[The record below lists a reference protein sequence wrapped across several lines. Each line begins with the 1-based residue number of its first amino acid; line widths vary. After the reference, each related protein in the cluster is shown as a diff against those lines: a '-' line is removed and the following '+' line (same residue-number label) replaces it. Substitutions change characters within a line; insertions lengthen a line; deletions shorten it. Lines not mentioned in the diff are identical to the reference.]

1 MIDVFKSAY
10 NFVDMTTLVKTLV
23 HSAGYTTVAAENSMS
38 VISTWGNKLNMIIVS
53 ISTGIIIS
61 LIPNLTSSSVKGDKK
76 DVHHKINQTLQILLF
91 LSVPMTIGLSFLSQ
105 PVWDVFYGNKS
116 AVGAEIMAYYIFVA
130 LIISTYTA
138 LVSIVQVLKYY
149 KEVFISLFAG
159 VLIKALTNVYLIKT
173 FYGLGLQPV
182 YGSITAT
189 ILGYLVGIILCLHYL
204 KKKCGV
210 SYKPTIR
217 IIGKIVIA
225 DIFMILSL
233 FLVKFCSTNFLICKT
248 FKYSNHFSLYYYR
261 GRSLFTSIL

>member
-1 MIDVFKSAY
+1 
-10 NFVDMTTLVKTLV
+10 
-23 HSAGYTTVAAENSMS
+23 
-38 VISTWGNKLNMIIVS
+38 
-53 ISTGIIIS
+53 
-61 LIPNLTSSSVKGDKK
+61 
-76 DVHHKINQTLQILLF
+76 
-91 LSVPMTIGLSFLSQ
+91 
-105 PVWDVFYGNKS
+105 
-116 AVGAEIMAYYIFVA
+116 MAYYIFVA

-233 FLVKFCSTNFLICKT
+233 FLVKFVVPISSSARLLNIPI
-248 FKYSNHFSLYYYR
+248 
-261 GRSLFTSIL
+261 ILVYTIIGAGVYLLVSYKSGVIEEVLGSKMLAKIKRKVAKK